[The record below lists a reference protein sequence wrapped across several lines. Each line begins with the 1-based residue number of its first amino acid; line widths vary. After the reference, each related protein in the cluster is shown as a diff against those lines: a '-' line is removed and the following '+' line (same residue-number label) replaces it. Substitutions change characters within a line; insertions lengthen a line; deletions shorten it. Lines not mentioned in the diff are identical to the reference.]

1 MPTWPRIE
9 SGDLTG
15 KVLDGHTHVGI
26 NVAGYFAGNYPYCQS
41 VEDLLYRLNAN
52 GVDVAVAFPLG
63 PCSFFDT
70 RRFLLDQRRVPAS
83 PRLSA
88 APYVMENRS
97 LCSEVYEKVPGAVG
111 RILPFACIDPG
122 RFVRAQI
129 QALEALLSEYP
140 VYGFKAVGVSI
151 QSSHRH
157 LKGKGEAF
165 LRLAAERNLPV
176 LMHSTA
182 YEGDRYSHTRIN
194 LAVARAFPNVRFC
207 LAHCLGFD
215 RVHLEEA
222 AAMPNVWVDSAAM
235 KIQIEPQEILAPLAR
250 RFPSDYSDY
259 RRVFGDLVRAYPDTM
274 IWGSDSPAY
283 TYIEKRRY
291 ADGSTVNFILCGSYE
306 QEKAALNV
314 LSPTQARQVA
324 NANPRRFLFGHAD

>member
-1 MPTWPRIE
+1 MATWPRLD
-9 SGDLTG
+9 SPSLAG

-52 GVDVAVAFPLG
+52 GVDGAVAFPLG

-70 RRFLLDQRRVPAS
+70 RRFLLEQRRVPAS

-88 APYVMENRS
+88 APYLLENRA
-97 LCSEVYEKVPGAVG
+97 LCAEVCEKVPGAVG

-129 QALEALLSEYP
+129 EALEALLAEYP
-140 VYGFKAVGVSI
+140 VYGLKAVGVSI

-157 LKGKGEAF
+157 LRGKGEAF

-176 LMHSTA
+176 LLHSTA
-182 YEGDRYSHTRIN
+182 YEGDHYSHTRIN
-194 LAVARAFPNVRFC
+194 LAVARAFPQVRFC

-215 RVHLEEA
+215 RVHLAEA
-222 AAMPNVWVDSAAM
+222 DALPNVWVDSAAM
-235 KIQIEPQEILAPLAR
+235 KIQIEPAEILAPPAR

-259 RRVFGDLVRAYPDTM
+259 RRVFADLVQAFPQTM
-274 IWGSDSPAY
+274 VWGSDSPAY

-291 ADGSTVNFILCGSYE
+291 PDGSTVNFILRGSYE
-306 QEKAALNV
+306 QEKAALAA
-314 LSPTQARQVA
+314 LAPTQAQQVA
-324 NANPRRFLFGHAD
+324 NTNTRRFLFGRAD